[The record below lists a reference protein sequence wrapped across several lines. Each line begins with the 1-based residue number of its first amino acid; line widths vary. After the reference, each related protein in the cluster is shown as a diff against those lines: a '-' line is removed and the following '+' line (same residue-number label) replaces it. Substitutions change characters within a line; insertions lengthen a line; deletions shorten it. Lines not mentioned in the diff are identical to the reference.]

1 MARDL
6 AAVNELD
13 SIELENTGNNTNS
26 AVSNEVNRRR
36 YAFIFYLLLLF
47 SLKGF
52 IISILWRFI
61 VDFMLSQ
68 SCLICDLCVLFI
80 HRNGIYSGSQGN
92 VIRVGLVRTI
102 QIQRQCKIFLTFNLF
117 VCLFIYVYYRHF
129 YTFSRLKYSL
139 IFVVQ
144 SQKGPSLVQC
154 DQIDVVIAFGI
165 INSSQ
170 STSRLIVIF

>member
-61 VDFMLSQ
+61 VDFMLS
-68 SCLICDLCVLFI
+68 
-80 HRNGIYSGSQGN
+80 
-92 VIRVGLVRTI
+92 
-102 QIQRQCKIFLTFNLF
+102 
-117 VCLFIYVYYRHF
+117 
-129 YTFSRLKYSL
+129 
-139 IFVVQ
+139 
-144 SQKGPSLVQC
+144 
-154 DQIDVVIAFGI
+154 
-165 INSSQ
+165 
-170 STSRLIVIF
+170 